1 MAQKVML
8 RIIPPTG
15 PGSGDPTTPATVGKE
30 EMILSA
36 NKPKI
41 DQDFDVRDRLAE
53 LVGKGNTLNA
63 DDKSAI
69 LGSLATRYGKDIA
82 MRIMN
87 HAYIFNQRPDIQKLP
102 MEDKLRAFYTIG
114 SNDPDVHNVIN
125 SAKNLGYGV
134 VHGFR
139 NSSSD
144 INKQLTNRVP
154 VITEGSDKP
163 EIKKKVMLKIGQ

>member
-1 MAQKVML
+1 MAKVML
-8 RIIPPTG
+8 KISPTTG
-15 PGSGDPTTPATVGKE
+15 PGSGDPMPTTVGKE

-53 LVGKGNTLNA
+53 LVGKGNTLNP

-69 LGSLATRYGKDIA
+69 MGSLAGRYGKDLA

-87 HAYIFNQRPDIQKLP
+87 HAYIFNTRPDIQKLP
-102 MEDKLRAFYTIG
+102 LEDKLRAFYTIG
-114 SNDPDVHNVIN
+114 SNDPAVHDVIN

-144 INKQLTNRVP
+144 INQQLTNRVP